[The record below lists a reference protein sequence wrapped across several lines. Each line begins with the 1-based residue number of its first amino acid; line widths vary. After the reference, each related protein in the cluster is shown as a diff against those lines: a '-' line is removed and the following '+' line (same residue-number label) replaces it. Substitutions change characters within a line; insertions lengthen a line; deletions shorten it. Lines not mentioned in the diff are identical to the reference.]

1 LLASNGL
8 EAFFLMTTAF
18 PKAFSVA
25 LLAATATTLSV
36 GAVSP
41 ALAFTVDF
49 TSLGVTGGQPSLTFT
64 NGPLALTAA
73 PVGSTQGYVQAT
85 TTGLC
90 VFANTTDG
98 THRCGLGVD
107 NPTATNYDNIGI
119 SPNFPISYTGFSISQ
134 VLNQA
139 PGFIDPNPPG
149 TGEIYVRRGS
159 PSGTLLETIN
169 ISSLT
174 VPTAV
179 IPFSMPY
186 SFAAGEQ
193 IFFQASGSNSSV
205 RLGKLEAVPGPLPLL
220 GAGAAFG
227 WSRRLRV
234 RARGA
239 LVSTR

>member
-1 LLASNGL
+1 M
-8 EAFFLMTTAF
+8 EAYFLMTTAF

-41 ALAFTVDF
+41 AIAFTVDF

-98 THRCGLGVD
+98 VHRCGLGVD

-119 SPNFPISYTGFSISQ
+119 SPNFPISYTGFSIQQ
-134 VLNQA
+134 VLNS
-139 PGFIDPNPPG
+139 GSIDPTPPG
-149 TGEIYVRRGS
+149 TGEIFVRRGS

-169 ISSLT
+169 ISSLS

-193 IFFQASGSNSSV
+193 IFFQASGSNSSI

-239 LVSTR
+239 LVSAR